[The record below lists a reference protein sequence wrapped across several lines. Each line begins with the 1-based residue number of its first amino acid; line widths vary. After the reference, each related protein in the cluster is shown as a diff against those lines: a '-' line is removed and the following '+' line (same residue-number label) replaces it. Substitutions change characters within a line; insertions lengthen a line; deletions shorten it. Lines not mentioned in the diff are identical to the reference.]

1 MTLDKRVL
9 ETLKKV
15 AAKQTAD
22 RKGLITHAELFEP
35 FGDLFPPENSLDAG
49 NPDHRIIMAEVL
61 GEISAAEHK
70 AGRPLLSAVC
80 VSAGTHAPEN
90 GFYELAEKLGL
101 LKPGA
106 TALGKYAFYVKE
118 LEKVYGH
125 WRRRKT
131 S

>member
-22 RKGLITHAELFEP
+22 RKGLIAREELFEP
-35 FGDLFPPENSLDAG
+35 FGDLFPPENSLDPG
-49 NPDHRIIMAEVL
+49 NPEHRTIMAEIL
-61 GEISAAEHK
+61 EEISAAEHK

-80 VSAGTHAPEN
+80 LSDGTSVPED

-101 LKPGA
+101 LKSGA

-131 S
+131 P